1 MTKQS
6 ASKTSIQKKLLNL
19 LELIIHFVLI
29 VIVPVVFLQFTTGFN
44 KYKLPDFIIYVYL
57 YWLLFL
63 IIVPIFYHLINKKK

>member
-29 VIVPVVFLQFTTGFN
+29 VIVPVAFLQFTTGFN